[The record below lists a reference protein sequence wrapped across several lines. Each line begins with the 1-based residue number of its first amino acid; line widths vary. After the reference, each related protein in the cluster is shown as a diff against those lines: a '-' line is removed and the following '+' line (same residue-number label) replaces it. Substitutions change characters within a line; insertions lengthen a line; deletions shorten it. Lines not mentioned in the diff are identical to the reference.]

1 MNWWPRCS
9 ASSAPEPARPR
20 LAGMDYY
27 SGAGHYDRETVRFF
41 DVAHEG
47 AQLRAVAG
55 ALPHIEH
62 LRGMQARSLVIT
74 ATDTL
79 AAAAARAAIALREPL
94 AMPVL
99 VTDQLPAYVGP
110 LDVVL
115 IVGERSTRESDAR
128 ALITASNR
136 GAEVVLAGPA
146 RGPLLD
152 DAPSN
157 TTTIPAL
164 PTAAGPS
171 PARTMASVTA
181 VYDALAGSST
191 QNLEEIAEQVD
202 ADLVAL
208 SPERE
213 EAVNPARQL
222 RAFATDA
229 LVVHSTTETG
239 SSEATAVGR
248 AVAAVAAELWTSR
261 GLVSGYAAPEEMPLD
276 QMLDPQSQLVPL
288 KTVLWALP
296 AEVAEAASA
305 APNTR
310 AESVDDVGLGSL
322 AQCVRMITRA
332 YAVTAFDPP
341 ADEMWR

>member
-1 MNWWPRCS
+1 
-9 ASSAPEPARPR
+9 
-20 LAGMDYY
+20 MDYY

-55 ALPHIEH
+55 AVPNLEH
-62 LRGMQARSLVIT
+62 LRGIQPRSLVVV
-74 ATDTL
+74 ATDQL
-79 AAAAARAAIALREPL
+79 AAAAARAAVAVCEPL
-94 AMPVL
+94 ALPVT
-99 VTDQLPAYVGP
+99 VVDQLPGYVGP

-115 IVGERSTRESDAR
+115 IVGERASRESDSR
-128 ALITASNR
+128 ALITAAGR

-146 RGPLLD
+146 QGPLLD
-152 DAPSN
+152 DAPAH
-157 TTTIPAL
+157 TPTIPAL

-171 PARTMASVTA
+171 PARTIAAVVA
-181 VYDALAGSST
+181 VYNLIVGRGSADGIAAE
-191 QNLEEIAEQVD
+191 LEAIAEQVD

-229 LVVHSTTETG
+229 LVVHSTVDEGGPAGG
-239 SSEATAVGR
+239 SVVGR
-248 AVAAVAAELWTSR
+248 EVAAFAAELWSTR
-261 GLVSGYAAPEEMPLD
+261 GLVSGYAAPEEMPVD
-276 QMLDPQSQLVPL
+276 QFRTDEFQLVPL

-296 AEVAEAASA
+296 REVVDAASA

-310 AESVDDVGLGSL
+310 AESVEEAGLNPVAL
-322 AQCVRMITRA
+322 CVRLITRA
-332 YAVTAFDPP
+332 YAATAFDPP
-341 ADEMWR
+341 TEEMWS